1 MIDTISIE
9 DGIWYYFTI
18 DLSFEGFASFRFIKY
33 INVNNDRNGAI
44 VNMLDKDYFLS
55 RNILL
60 LPYTDESDY
69 FKIKNNST
77 LSVWTFD
84 ASKILKNDFV
94 DLKSEWPKNI
104 LDKAIITPSINTAI
118 EWTRRPIEK

>member
-69 FKIKNNST
+69 FKIKI
-77 LSVWTFD
+77 
-84 ASKILKNDFV
+84 IL
-94 DLKSEWPKNI
+94 LCLCGLLMLQKS
-104 LDKAIITPSINTAI
+104 
-118 EWTRRPIEK
+118 